1 MILITLKHESAAVEV
16 KHGEGV
22 VSLCYGD
29 QGGPNRTTIVLTAN
43 EAEELVEAIRA
54 TAVKAPRYR
63 KPDKPA
69 TRVAKGLRAGRRAHM
84 YKVLEARGPLT
95 AEELIAALPYDE
107 RWVRKAITRYTNR
120 DDLTVV

>member
-1 MILITLKHESAAVEV
+1 MIMITLKHESAAVEV

-54 TAVKAPRYR
+54 RAAKARRYR
-63 KPDKPA
+63 KPDEPA
-69 TRVAKGLRAGRRAHM
+69 RGVRQGLRADM
-84 YKVLEARGPLT
+84 YAVLDARGALT
-95 AEELIAALPYDE
+95 DEQLIAELPQYDK
-107 RWVRKAITRYTNR
+107 RRVRQACARYAKR
-120 DDLTVV
+120 GDLTVA

>member
-1 MILITLKHESAAVEV
+1 MIMITLKHESAAVEV

-54 TAVKAPRYR
+54 RAAKAPRYR
-63 KPDKPA
+63 KPDEPA
-69 TRVAKGLRAGRRAHM
+69 RGVRQGLRADM
-84 YKVLEARGPLT
+84 YVVLEARGALT
-95 AEELIAALPYDE
+95 AEELIAALPQHGE
-107 RWVRKAITRYTNR
+107 QRVRPAINRYANR
-120 DDLTVV
+120 GDLTVV